1 LDFDSFAYFADV
13 LEGMRSTGRWVLA
26 QGGWQSNAIGE
37 AILGASVWL
46 LLLVLAVAAFAQIV

>member
-1 LDFDSFAYFADV
+1 LIETLLYLGD
-13 LEGMRSTGRWVLA
+13 LLKGMRSTGRWVLA

-46 LLLVLAVAAFAQIV
+46 LLIVLAVAAFTQIV